1 MVKGSA
7 SGGDTC
13 NCNTIHVEFTCVPNG
28 TFQRFDVEFDG
39 TFQRFDVEFGQGNNT
54 AYITVITASGKL
66 ICYVLPRRDDKSVIV
81 TEKGYIQDAK
91 YGSLWQKE

>member
-1 MVKGSA
+1 MVSGQTKVVKGSA
-7 SGGDTC
+7 SRGDTW

-28 TFQRFDVEFDG
+28 TFQRFDVEFG
-39 TFQRFDVEFGQGNNT
+39 KGNDT

-66 ICYVLPRRDDKSVIV
+66 TCDVLPRRDDKSVIA
-81 TEKGYIQDAK
+81 TEKGCIQDAK